1 MKRAVKIYHILQTQ
15 IDRSK
20 GKKSQS
26 YVDGYKAALLDTL
39 TTDTAINKGHLDF
52 SPQQGI
58 INALKPKQ

>member
-20 GKKSQS
+20 SKKSQS

-39 TTDTAINKGHLDF
+39 TTDTAINKGLLDF